1 MADSILRLRVESTE
15 YDSKLKKASQG
26 LQHYIDNCRKAGGT
40 LSVVEDNTLA
50 FVRALGDMPTV
61 AQGGTQSLREMTRSL
76 ADLTMQY
83 RSLSDEEKNSPFGQA
98 MAQSIQSLTERAG
111 QARDTIDDVNAT
123 IKNAASDT
131 RVFDQIAGAAGLA
144 TASFQTLQ
152 GASKLLGVD
161 IGNDVEVI
169 AKLQAAMA
177 VTNGLT
183 QIQTALQKES
193 ALMQG
198 IQTIQT
204 KALAAAQALNATNT
218 TAATVAQGA
227 FNAVAKANPYVLL
240 ASAIIAV
247 GTAVVAYTR
256 HTKEAAEETKQSEAA
271 MNRAKAAADS
281 YRKSMSSSFADMMT
295 KYDELK
301 RAWLSLADTHQK
313 QQWIND
319 NKKAFEELGLSI
331 NNIKGAEDAFE
342 NNTGKIVDSFRRR
355 AQAAAL
361 AARMVE
367 LYRQKMDLELQAKEV
382 YDNKRVSAYDV
393 VGNRVTSFTRDAG
406 ADTYN
411 EGRYGMNAQG
421 QYYFTAKGAK
431 DYNEQL
437 FTSNKQLKSMNDEY
451 KEINRQI
458 DESNQKLMKLQSTI
472 TTITGNGKGS
482 KSDAIIPV
490 GSIADLT
497 QKMQD
502 LKTAQSLV
510 TNNDDWVKYQEQI
523 KHVEYQINA
532 LKGEWE
538 RGLQATFD
546 FGASE
551 QFRKMTDAGRQ
562 MLQMFGDGNVDLLTR
577 PLVDAAELVKK
588 GWKDAG
594 DGIATVFSYQ
604 RQIEDSTG
612 HPIEILV
619 TPILPDGT
627 VLSEDELNQYIDDK
641 IWGANDILAADDKGI
656 IIKVGAS
663 EDGTMGE
670 VLHDL
675 QAVYYMTDQ
684 PIDLKVDENRLRSIA
699 SIMAEYI
706 RTGKIG
712 GNAVTEDV
720 ITISVDDTEALAKI
734 AEVEGATI
742 ADKTVMVT
750 AHNAEAL
757 QQLAEIQGVTILDK
771 TVTVQADTADAYN
784 QIAALAKDID
794 GTTVTFSVKP
804 EIDRAIGKS
813 ITTSSG
819 LTDLINSLKKE
830 IQDAD
835 FGSDL
840 YNTLTKK
847 LADAT
852 MLQNLVKESLSVGLG
867 TALFDIADETG
878 QDFWDRVLS
887 PEGVENA
894 DWQAIADVINRK
906 RKEMGLDA
914 ITLDFNSGNVSAKSK
929 TNNDTE
935 IIDTGK
941 KLVGGLSQVSSGL
954 DNMGIKLSDEANQF
968 INTAQGIISVI
979 EGLKAVAEV
988 ITGSTSS
995 ALVSAGVSLV
1005 QALFTNT
1012 MAVTA
1017 NTTATAAAAAAD
1029 TGEAIMDAIKVAAVA
1044 MAHGGVVPHAAQ
1056 GYAVPGRHY
1065 SGDVT
1070 PIMANAG
1077 ELVLNRAQQGNLA
1090 SQLQEGD
1097 HQTSAPARPYVTGQD
1112 IFLGLN
1118 NYLTG
1123 SGQGE
1128 IITSKNIKSY
1138 IN

>member
-1 MADSILRLRVESTE
+1 MTIL
-15 YDSKLKKASQG
+15 DK
-26 LQHYIDNCRKAGGT
+26 
-40 LSVVEDNTLA
+40 
-50 FVRALGDMPTV
+50 TV
-61 AQGGTQSLREMTRSL
+61 TV
-76 ADLTMQY
+76 
-83 RSLSDEEKNSPFGQA
+83 QA
-98 MAQSIQSLTERAG
+98 
-111 QARDTIDDVNAT
+111 
-123 IKNAASDT
+123 
-131 RVFDQIAGAAGLA
+131 
-144 TASFQTLQ
+144 
-152 GASKLLGVD
+152 
-161 IGNDVEVI
+161 
-169 AKLQAAMA
+169 
-177 VTNGLT
+177 
-183 QIQTALQKES
+183 
-193 ALMQG
+193 
-198 IQTIQT
+198 
-204 KALAAAQALNATNT
+204 
-218 TAATVAQGA
+218 
-227 FNAVAKANPYVLL
+227 
-240 ASAIIAV
+240 
-247 GTAVVAYTR
+247 
-256 HTKEAAEETKQSEAA
+256 
-271 MNRAKAAADS
+271 
-281 YRKSMSSSFADMMT
+281 
-295 KYDELK
+295 
-301 RAWLSLADTHQK
+301 
-313 QQWIND
+313 
-319 NKKAFEELGLSI
+319 
-331 NNIKGAEDAFE
+331 
-342 NNTGKIVDSFRRR
+342 
-355 AQAAAL
+355 
-361 AARMVE
+361 
-367 LYRQKMDLELQAKEV
+367 
-382 YDNKRVSAYDV
+382 
-393 VGNRVTSFTRDAG
+393 
-406 ADTYN
+406 
-411 EGRYGMNAQG
+411 
-421 QYYFTAKGAK
+421 
-431 DYNEQL
+431 
-437 FTSNKQLKSMNDEY
+437 
-451 KEINRQI
+451 
-458 DESNQKLMKLQSTI
+458 
-472 TTITGNGKGS
+472 
-482 KSDAIIPV
+482 
-490 GSIADLT
+490 
-497 QKMQD
+497 
-502 LKTAQSLV
+502 
-510 TNNDDWVKYQEQI
+510 
-523 KHVEYQINA
+523 
-532 LKGEWE
+532 
-538 RGLQATFD
+538 
-546 FGASE
+546 
-551 QFRKMTDAGRQ
+551 
-562 MLQMFGDGNVDLLTR
+562 
-577 PLVDAAELVKK
+577 
-588 GWKDAG
+588 
-594 DGIATVFSYQ
+594 
-604 RQIEDSTG
+604 
-612 HPIEILV
+612 
-619 TPILPDGT
+619 
-627 VLSEDELNQYIDDK
+627 
-641 IWGANDILAADDKGI
+641 
-656 IIKVGAS
+656 
-663 EDGTMGE
+663 
-670 VLHDL
+670 
-675 QAVYYMTDQ
+675 
-684 PIDLKVDENRLRSIA
+684 
-699 SIMAEYI
+699 
-706 RTGKIG
+706 
-712 GNAVTEDV
+712 
-720 ITISVDDTEALAKI
+720 DDTEALAKI

-840 YNTLTKK
+840 YNALTEK

-914 ITLDFNSGNVSAKSK
+914 ITLDYNSGNVSAKGK

>member
-1 MADSILRLRVESTE
+1 MADSILRLKVESTE

-50 FVRALGDMPTV
+50 FVRALGEMPTI

-76 ADLTMQY
+76 TDLTIQY

-98 MAQSIQSLTERAG
+98 MAQSIQTLTERAG

-183 QIQTALQKES
+183 QMQTALQKES

-198 IQTIQT
+198 IQTLQT

-240 ASAIIAV
+240 TTAIIAV

-382 YDNKRVSAYDV
+382 YDSKRVSAYDV
-393 VGNRVTSFTRDAG
+393 VGNRVSSFTRDAG
-406 ADTYN
+406 ADTFN

-437 FTSNKQLKSMNDEY
+437 FKSNKQLKDMSDQY

-458 DESNQKLMKLQSTI
+458 DESNNKLTKLQSTV
-472 TTITGNGKGS
+472 TTITGGD
-482 KSDAIIPV
+482 SDKKKILPV
-490 GSIADLT
+490 GSIAELT

-502 LKTAQSLV
+502 LKKAQSLV

-523 KHVEYQINA
+523 KNVEYQINA

-546 FGASE
+546 LGASE
-551 QFRKMTDAGRQ
+551 QFRKMTEAGRQ
-562 MLQMFGDGNVDLLTR
+562 MLDMFGDGNVDLLTR

-588 GWKDAG
+588 GWEDAG
-594 DGIATVFSYQ
+594 TGIATVFSYQ
-604 RQIEDSTG
+604 RQIEDSNG

-627 VLSEDELNQYIDDK
+627 VLSEDELNQYIDEK

-656 IIKVGAS
+656 TIKVGAS
-663 EDGTMGE
+663 EDGSMGE

-675 QAVYYMTDQ
+675 QAIYYMTDQ
-684 PIDLKVDENRLRSIA
+684 PIDLNVDEARLRSIA
-699 SIMAEYI
+699 SLMAEYI
-706 RTGKIG
+706 RDGKIKG
-712 GNAVTEDV
+712 VAVDNEN
-720 ITISVDDTEALAKI
+720 IAISVDT
-734 AEVEGATI
+734 
-742 ADKTVMVT
+742 
-750 AHNAEAL
+750 AEAYNDML
-757 QQLAEIQGVTILDK
+757 QLSKEM
-771 TVTVQADTADAYN
+771 
-784 QIAALAKDID
+784 D
-794 GTTVTFSVKP
+794 GTTVKFIVKP
-804 EIDRAIGKS
+804 EVDRELGRS

-819 LTDLINSLKKE
+819 LNDFINGLKKE

-840 YNTLTKK
+840 YNALTAK

-878 QDFWDRVLS
+878 QDFWDRVFS

-894 DWQAIADVINRK
+894 DWQAIADAINKK
-906 RKEMGLDA
+906 RKEMGLDSIA
-914 ITLDFNSGNVSAKSK
+914 LNFSTGEINTTKEKEKSQNSSREQMQQLTS
-929 TNNDTE
+929 
-935 IIDTGK
+935 
-941 KLVGGLSQVSSGL
+941 GLSQVSSGL
-954 DNMGIKLSDEANQF
+954 TQLGIKLPDSITSFTNGIQGVVSVIQGIQTLMSLFAGSTMPAEIVSQNANTSALMA
-968 INTAQGIISVI
+968 NTAALLANTATTAGTS
-979 EGLKAVAEV
+979 AAES
-988 ITGSTSS
+988 G
-995 ALVSAGVSLV
+995 ASLV
-1005 QALFTNT
+1005 Q
-1012 MAVTA
+1012 
-1017 NTTATAAAAAAD
+1017 TAALLA
-1029 TGEAIMDAIKVAAVA
+1029 M
-1044 MAHGGVVPHAAQ
+1044 MAHGGIVRAAR
-1056 GYAVPGRHY
+1056 GYAVPGNHY
-1065 SGDVT
+1065 SGDTT
-1070 PIMANAG
+1070 PILANAG

-1090 SQLQEGD
+1090 SQLEDSSNELQQAGL
-1097 HQTSAPARPYVTGQD
+1097 PYVTGQ
-1112 IFLGLN
+1112 IVVLGIN
-1118 NYLTG
+1118 NHLQST
-1123 SGQGE
+1123 GQGQ
-1128 IITSKNIKSY
+1128 IVTTKMLRQAGYKI
-1138 IN
+1138 

>member
-50 FVRALGDMPTV
+50 FVRALGEMPTI

-76 ADLTMQY
+76 TDLTIQY
-83 RSLSDEEKNSPFGQA
+83 RSLTDEEKNSPFGQA
-98 MAQSIQSLTERAG
+98 MAQSIQTLTERAG
-111 QARDTIDDVNAT
+111 QARDAVDDVNAT

-131 RVFDQIAGAAGLA
+131 RIFDQIAGAAGLA

-161 IGNDVEVI
+161 LGDNVEVI

-183 QIQTALQKES
+183 QMQTALQKES

-198 IQTIQT
+198 IQALQT

-240 ASAIIAV
+240 ATAIIAV

-367 LYRQKMDLELQAKEV
+367 LYRQKMDLELQAKDV
-382 YDNKRVSAYDV
+382 YDSKRVSAYDV
-393 VGNRVTSFTRDAG
+393 VGNRVSSFTRDAG
-406 ADTYN
+406 ADTFN

-437 FTSNKQLKSMNDEY
+437 FKSNKQLKDMSDQY

-458 DESNQKLMKLQSTI
+458 DESNDKLTKLQSTV
-472 TTITGNGKGS
+472 TTITG
-482 KSDAIIPV
+482 SDSDKKKILPV
-490 GSIADLT
+490 GSIAELT

-502 LKTAQSLV
+502 LKNAQSLV

-546 FGASE
+546 LGASE
-551 QFRKMTDAGRQ
+551 QFRKMTEAGRQ
-562 MLQMFGDGNVDLLTR
+562 MLDMFGDGNVDLLTR

-588 GWKDAG
+588 GWEDAG
-594 DGIATVFSYQ
+594 TGIATVFSYQ
-604 RQIEDSTG
+604 RQIEDSNG

-627 VLSEDELNQYIDDK
+627 VLSEDELNQYIDEK

-663 EDGTMGE
+663 EDGSMGE

-675 QAVYYMTDQ
+675 QAIYYMTDQ
-684 PIDLKVDENRLRSIA
+684 PIDLNVDEARLRSIA
-699 SIMAEYI
+699 SLMAEYI
-706 RTGKIG
+706 RDGKIKG
-712 GNAVTEDV
+712 VAVDNEN
-720 ITISVDDTEALAKI
+720 IAISVDT
-734 AEVEGATI
+734 
-742 ADKTVMVT
+742 
-750 AHNAEAL
+750 AEAYNDML
-757 QQLAEIQGVTILDK
+757 QLSKEM
-771 TVTVQADTADAYN
+771 
-784 QIAALAKDID
+784 D
-794 GTTVTFSVKP
+794 GTTIKFIVKP
-804 EIDRAIGKS
+804 EMDRELGRS

-819 LTDLINSLKKE
+819 LNDFISDLKKE

-840 YNTLTKK
+840 YNALTAK

-878 QDFWDRVLS
+878 QDFWDRVFS

-894 DWQAIADVINRK
+894 DWQAIADVINKK

-914 ITLDFNSGNVSAKSK
+914 IALNFSTGEINTTKEKEKSQNSSREQMQQLTS
-929 TNNDTE
+929 
-935 IIDTGK
+935 
-941 KLVGGLSQVSSGL
+941 GLSQVSSGL
-954 DNMGIKLSDEANQF
+954 TQLGIKLPDSITSFTNGIQGVVSVIQGIQTLMSLFAGSTMPAEIVSQNANTSALMA
-968 INTAQGIISVI
+968 NTAALLANTVTTAGTS
-979 EGLKAVAEV
+979 AAES
-988 ITGSTSS
+988 G
-995 ALVSAGVSLV
+995 ASLV
-1005 QALFTNT
+1005 QT
-1012 MAVTA
+1012 AVLLA
-1017 NTTATAAAAAAD
+1017 
-1029 TGEAIMDAIKVAAVA
+1029 M
-1044 MAHGGVVPHAAQ
+1044 MAHGGIVRAAR
-1056 GYAVPGRHY
+1056 GYAVPGNHY
-1065 SGDVT
+1065 SGDTT
-1070 PIMANAG
+1070 PILANAG

-1090 SQLQEGD
+1090 SQLEDSSHDSQQAGL
-1097 HQTSAPARPYVTGQD
+1097 PYVTGQ
-1112 IFLGLN
+1112 IVVLGIN
-1118 NYLTG
+1118 NHLQST
-1123 SGQGE
+1123 GQGQ
-1128 IITSKNIKSY
+1128 IVTTKMLRQAGYKI
-1138 IN
+1138 

>member
-26 LQHYIDNCRKAGGT
+26 LQHYIDNCRKVGGT
-40 LSVVEDNTLA
+40 LAVVEDNTLA

-61 AQGGTQSLREMTRSL
+61 AQGSTQSLREMTKSL
-76 ADLTMQY
+76 TDLTIQY
-83 RSLSDEEKNSPFGQA
+83 RSLTDEEKNSPFGQA
-98 MAQSIQSLTERAG
+98 MAQSIQTLTARAG
-111 QARDTIDDVNAT
+111 QARDAVDDVNAT

-161 IGNDVEVI
+161 LGDNVEVI

-198 IQTIQT
+198 IQTLQT

-240 ASAIIAV
+240 ATAIIAV

-382 YDNKRVSAYDV
+382 YDSKRVSAYDV

-406 ADTYN
+406 ADTFN

-437 FTSNKQLKSMNDEY
+437 FKSNKQLKDMSDQY

-458 DESNQKLMKLQSTI
+458 DESNDKLTKLQSTV
-472 TTITGNGKGS
+472 TTITGGD
-482 KSDAIIPV
+482 SDKKKILPV
-490 GSIADLT
+490 GSIAELT

-502 LKTAQSLV
+502 LKNAQSLV

-546 FGASE
+546 LGASE
-551 QFRKMTDAGRQ
+551 QFRKMIEAGRQ
-562 MLQMFGDGNVDLLTR
+562 MLDMFGDGNVDLLTR

-588 GWKDAG
+588 GWEDTG
-594 DGIATVFSYQ
+594 TGIATVFSYQ
-604 RQIEDSTG
+604 RQIEDSNG

-627 VLSEDELNQYIDDK
+627 VLSEDELNQYIDEK

-663 EDGTMGE
+663 EDGSMGE

-675 QAVYYMTDQ
+675 QAIYYMTDQ
-684 PIDLKVDENRLRSIA
+684 PIDLNVDEARLRSIA
-699 SIMAEYI
+699 SLMAEYI
-706 RTGKIG
+706 RDGKIKG
-712 GNAVTEDV
+712 VAVDNEN
-720 ITISVDDTEALAKI
+720 IAISVDT
-734 AEVEGATI
+734 
-742 ADKTVMVT
+742 
-750 AHNAEAL
+750 AEAYNDML
-757 QQLAEIQGVTILDK
+757 QLSKEM
-771 TVTVQADTADAYN
+771 
-784 QIAALAKDID
+784 D
-794 GTTVTFSVKP
+794 GTTVKFIVKP
-804 EIDRAIGKS
+804 EVDRELGRS

-819 LTDLINSLKKE
+819 LNDFISGLKKE

-835 FGSDL
+835 FGSNL
-840 YNTLTKK
+840 YNALTAK

-867 TALFDIADETG
+867 TALFDIADENG
-878 QDFWDRVLS
+878 QDFWDRILN

-894 DWQAIADVINRK
+894 DWQAIADAINRK

-914 ITLDFNSGNVSAKSK
+914 LTLDFETGSVSKSSTIESTDSIQKMTSGM
-929 TNNDTE
+929 
-935 IIDTGK
+935 
-941 KLVGGLSQVSSGL
+941 SQVSSGL
-954 DNMGIKLSDEANQF
+954 TQLGIKLPEGVNKLVSSMQGVTSIIQGVQTLLSVFGSSTMSVEIASQNANTSALMA
-968 INTAQGIISVI
+968 NTSALIANSASNNTDAVI
-979 EGLKAVAEV
+979 EGVKGVMSMFSGGA
-988 ITGSTSS
+988 
-995 ALVSAGVSLV
+995 AGKH
-1005 QALFTNT
+1005 N
-1012 MAVTA
+1012 
-1017 NTTATAAAAAAD
+1017 
-1029 TGEAIMDAIKVAAVA
+1029 
-1044 MAHGGVVPHAAQ
+1044 GGIVHAAT
-1056 GYAVPGRHY
+1056 GAIVPGHHF
-1065 SGDVT
+1065 SGDNV
-1070 PIMANAG
+1070 PALLDSG

-1090 SQLQEGD
+1090 SQLEGGGSE
-1097 HQTSAPARPYVTGQD
+1097 TATPLRPYVSGQD
-1112 IFLGLN
+1112 VFLGTN
-1118 NYLTG
+1118 NYLRG
-1123 SGQGE
+1123 AGLGE
-1128 IITSKNIKSY
+1128 IVTTRMLQRMGLM
-1138 IN
+1138 

>member
-1 MADSILRLRVESTE
+1 MADSILRLKVESTE

-40 LSVVEDNTLA
+40 LAVVEDNTLA
-50 FVRALGDMPTV
+50 FVRALGEMPTI
-61 AQGGTQSLREMTRSL
+61 AQGSTQSLREMTRSL
-76 ADLTMQY
+76 TDLTIQY
-83 RSLSDEEKNSPFGQA
+83 RSLTDEEKSSPFGQA
-98 MAQSIQSLTERAG
+98 MAQSIQTLTERAG
-111 QARDTIDDVNAT
+111 QARDAVDDVNAT

-152 GASKLLGVD
+152 GVSKLLGVD
-161 IGNDVEVI
+161 LGDNVEVI

-198 IQTIQT
+198 IQTLQT

-227 FNAVAKANPYVLL
+227 FNAIAKANPYVLL
-240 ASAIIAV
+240 ATAIIAV
-247 GTAVVAYTR
+247 GTAVVAYTG

-313 QQWIND
+313 QRWIND

-382 YDNKRVSAYDV
+382 YDSKRVSAYDV
-393 VGNRVTSFTRDAG
+393 VGNRVSSFTRDAG
-406 ADTYN
+406 ADTFN

-437 FTSNKQLKSMNDEY
+437 FKSNKQLKDMSDQY
-451 KEINRQI
+451 KEINRHI
-458 DESNQKLMKLQSTI
+458 DDSNDKLTKLQSTV
-472 TTITGNGKGS
+472 TTITG
-482 KSDAIIPV
+482 SDSDNIKILPV
-490 GSIADLT
+490 GSIAELT

-502 LKTAQSLV
+502 LKNAQSLV

-538 RGLQATFD
+538 RGLQATI
-546 FGASE
+546 
-551 QFRKMTDAGRQ
+551 TI
-562 MLQMFGDGNVDLLTR
+562 N
-577 PLVDAAELVKK
+577 
-588 GWKDAG
+588 
-594 DGIATVFSYQ
+594 
-604 RQIEDSTG
+604 DS
-612 HPIEILV
+612 EILDQV
-619 TPILPDGT
+619 RN
-627 VLSEDELNQYIDDK
+627 VEDAI
-641 IWGANDILAADDKGI
+641 
-656 IIKVGAS
+656 
-663 EDGTMGE
+663 
-670 VLHDL
+670 
-675 QAVYYMTDQ
+675 
-684 PIDLKVDENRLRSIA
+684 VDE
-699 SIMAEYI
+699 
-706 RTGKIG
+706 
-712 GNAVTEDV
+712 
-720 ITISVDDTEALAKI
+720 
-734 AEVEGATI
+734 
-742 ADKTVMVT
+742 KTM
-750 AHNAEAL
+750 
-757 QQLAEIQGVTILDK
+757 
-771 TVTVQADTADAYN
+771 TVTVNTADAYN
-784 QIAALAKDID
+784 QVRSLTQDIE
-794 GTTVTFSVKP
+794 GSTVQFKFQP
-804 EIDRAIGKS
+804 ELSRGLS
-813 ITTSSG
+813 ITSTAG
-819 LTDLINSLKKE
+819 LNAYISQIKQQIGQADLGSELYNSLT
-830 IQDAD
+830 
-835 FGSDL
+835 S
-840 YNTLTKK
+840 K

-878 QDFWDRVLS
+878 QDFWVRVLS
-887 PEGVENA
+887 PDGVENA
-894 DWQAIADVINRK
+894 DWQAIADAINRK

-914 ITLDFNSGNVSAKSK
+914 ITLDYNTGNVGTKSSSNN
-929 TNNDTE
+929 TNTE
-935 IIDTGK
+935 LLDTGK

-954 DNMGIKLSDEANQF
+954 DNMGIKISDEANQF
-968 INTAQGIISVI
+968 LSTTQGVISVI

-988 ITGSTSS
+988 ITGSSTS
-995 ALVSAGVSLV
+995 ALVSTGISLV
-1005 QALFTNT
+1005 QALF
-1012 MAVTA
+1012 A
-1017 NTTATAAAAAAD
+1017 NTSALFANTAATTAAAAAD
-1029 TGEAIMDAIKVAAVA
+1029 TGEAVMDVLKVAAVA
-1044 MAHGGVVPHAAQ
+1044 MAHGGMVPHAAK

-1138 IN
+1138 LN

>member
-1 MADSILRLRVESTE
+1 MADSILRLRVDSTE

-40 LSVVEDNTLA
+40 LAVVEDNTLA
-50 FVRALGDMPTV
+50 FVKALGGMPTV
-61 AQGGTQSLREMTRSL
+61 AQGSTQSLREMTKSL
-76 ADLTMQY
+76 TDLTIQY
-83 RSLSDEEKNSPFGQA
+83 RSLTDEEKNSPFGLA
-98 MAQSIQSLTERAG
+98 MAQSIQTLTARAG
-111 QARDTIDDVNAT
+111 QARDAVDDVNAT

-161 IGNDVEVI
+161 LGDNVEVI

-198 IQTIQT
+198 IQTLQT

-240 ASAIIAV
+240 ATAIIAV

-342 NNTGKIVDSFRRR
+342 NNTGKIIDSFRRR

-367 LYRQKMDLELQAKEV
+367 LYRQKMDLELQAKDV
-382 YDNKRVSAYDV
+382 YDSKRVSAYDV
-393 VGNRVTSFTRDAG
+393 VGNRVSSFTRDAG
-406 ADTYN
+406 ADTFN

-437 FTSNKQLKSMNDEY
+437 FKSNKQLKDMSDQY

-458 DESNQKLMKLQSTI
+458 DDSNDKLTKLQSTV
-472 TTITGNGKGS
+472 TTITG
-482 KSDAIIPV
+482 SDSDKKKILPV
-490 GSIADLT
+490 GSIAELT

-502 LKTAQSLV
+502 LKNAQSLV

-538 RGLQATFD
+538 RGLQATFVL
-546 FGASE
+546 GSSE
-551 QFRKMTDAGRQ
+551 QFRKMT
-562 MLQMFGDGNVDLLTR
+562 
-577 PLVDAAELVKK
+577 
-588 GWKDAG
+588 
-594 DGIATVFSYQ
+594 
-604 RQIEDSTG
+604 
-612 HPIEILV
+612 
-619 TPILPDGT
+619 
-627 VLSEDELNQYIDDK
+627 
-641 IWGANDILAADDKGI
+641 
-656 IIKVGAS
+656 
-663 EDGTMGE
+663 
-670 VLHDL
+670 
-675 QAVYYMTDQ
+675 
-684 PIDLKVDENRLRSIA
+684 
-699 SIMAEYI
+699 EYI
-706 RTGKIG
+706 RDGKIKG
-712 GNAVTEDV
+712 VAVDNEN
-720 ITISVDDTEALAKI
+720 IAISVDT
-734 AEVEGATI
+734 
-742 ADKTVMVT
+742 
-750 AHNAEAL
+750 AEAYNDML
-757 QQLAEIQGVTILDK
+757 QLSKEM
-771 TVTVQADTADAYN
+771 
-784 QIAALAKDID
+784 D
-794 GTTVTFSVKP
+794 GTTVKFIVKP
-804 EIDRAIGKS
+804 EVDRELGRS

-819 LTDLINSLKKE
+819 LNDFISGLKKE

-840 YNTLTKK
+840 YNALTAK

-852 MLQNLVKESLSVGLG
+852 MLQNLVKESLSIGLG
-867 TALFDIADETG
+867 TTLFDIADETG

-887 PEGVENA
+887 PVGVENA
-894 DWQAIADVINRK
+894 DWQAIADAINRK

-914 ITLDFNSGNVSAKSK
+914 LTLDFKTGSVSKSSTIESTDSIQKMTSGM
-929 TNNDTE
+929 
-935 IIDTGK
+935 
-941 KLVGGLSQVSSGL
+941 SQVSSGL
-954 DNMGIKLSDEANQF
+954 TQLGIKLPEGVNKLVSSMQGVTSIIQGVQTLLSVFGSSTMSVEIASQNAN
-968 INTAQGIISVI
+968 T
-979 EGLKAVAEV
+979 
-988 ITGSTSS
+988 S
-995 ALVSAGVSLV
+995 AL
-1005 QALFTNT
+1005 
-1012 MAVTA
+1012 MA
-1017 NTTATAAAAAAD
+1017 NTSALIANSASNNTDAVVEGVKGVMSIFSGGAA
-1029 TGEAIMDAIKVAAVA
+1029 GK
-1044 MAHGGVVPHAAQ
+1044 HNGGIVHAAT
-1056 GYAVPGRHY
+1056 GAIVPGHHF
-1065 SGDVT
+1065 SGDNV
-1070 PIMANAG
+1070 PALLDSG

-1090 SQLQEGD
+1090 SQLEGGGSE
-1097 HQTSAPARPYVTGQD
+1097 TTTPLRPYVSGQD
-1112 IFLGLN
+1112 VFLGTN
-1118 NYLTG
+1118 NYLRG
-1123 SGQGE
+1123 AGLGE
-1128 IITSKNIKSY
+1128 IVTTRMLQRMGLM
-1138 IN
+1138 

>member
-26 LQHYIDNCRKAGGT
+26 LQHYIDNCRKVGGT
-40 LSVVEDNTLA
+40 LAVVEDNTLA

-61 AQGGTQSLREMTRSL
+61 AQGSTQSLREMTKSL
-76 ADLTMQY
+76 TDLTIQY
-83 RSLSDEEKNSPFGQA
+83 RSLTDEEKNSPFGQA
-98 MAQSIQSLTERAG
+98 MAQSIQTLTARAG
-111 QARDTIDDVNAT
+111 QARDAVDDVNAT

-161 IGNDVEVI
+161 LGDNVEVI

-198 IQTIQT
+198 IQTLQT

-240 ASAIIAV
+240 ATAIIAV

-342 NNTGKIVDSFRRR
+342 NNTGKIIDSFRRR

-382 YDNKRVSAYDV
+382 YDSKRVSAYDV
-393 VGNRVTSFTRDAG
+393 VGNRVSSFTRDAG
-406 ADTYN
+406 ADTFN
-411 EGRYGMNAQG
+411 EGRYRMNAQG
-421 QYYFTAKGAK
+421 QYYFTTKGAK

-437 FTSNKQLKSMNDEY
+437 FKSNKQLKDMSDQY

-458 DESNQKLMKLQSTI
+458 DDSNDKLTKLQSTV
-472 TTITGNGKGS
+472 TTITGS
-482 KSDAIIPV
+482 ASDKKEILPV
-490 GSIADLT
+490 GSIAELT

-502 LKTAQSLV
+502 LKNAQSLV

-538 RGLQATFD
+538 RGLQATFVL
-546 FGASE
+546 GSSE
-551 QFRKMTDAGRQ
+551 QFRKMT
-562 MLQMFGDGNVDLLTR
+562 
-577 PLVDAAELVKK
+577 
-588 GWKDAG
+588 
-594 DGIATVFSYQ
+594 
-604 RQIEDSTG
+604 
-612 HPIEILV
+612 
-619 TPILPDGT
+619 
-627 VLSEDELNQYIDDK
+627 
-641 IWGANDILAADDKGI
+641 
-656 IIKVGAS
+656 
-663 EDGTMGE
+663 
-670 VLHDL
+670 
-675 QAVYYMTDQ
+675 
-684 PIDLKVDENRLRSIA
+684 
-699 SIMAEYI
+699 EYI
-706 RTGKIG
+706 RDGKIKG
-712 GNAVTEDV
+712 VAVDNEN
-720 ITISVDDTEALAKI
+720 IAISVDT
-734 AEVEGATI
+734 
-742 ADKTVMVT
+742 
-750 AHNAEAL
+750 AEAYNDML
-757 QQLAEIQGVTILDK
+757 QLSKEM
-771 TVTVQADTADAYN
+771 
-784 QIAALAKDID
+784 D
-794 GTTVTFSVKP
+794 GTTVKFIVKP
-804 EIDRAIGKS
+804 EVDRELGRS

-819 LTDLINSLKKE
+819 LNDFISGLKKE

-840 YNTLTKK
+840 YNALTAK

-867 TALFDIADETG
+867 TALFDIADENG
-878 QDFWDRVLS
+878 QDFWDRILN

-894 DWQAIADVINRK
+894 DWQAIADAINRK

-914 ITLDFNSGNVSAKSK
+914 LTLDFKTGSVSKSSTIESTDSIQKMTSGM
-929 TNNDTE
+929 
-935 IIDTGK
+935 
-941 KLVGGLSQVSSGL
+941 SQVSSGL
-954 DNMGIKLSDEANQF
+954 TQLGIKLPEGVNKLVSSMQGVTSIIQGVQTLLSVFGSSTMSVEIASQNANTSALMA
-968 INTAQGIISVI
+968 NTSALIANSASNNTDAVI
-979 EGLKAVAEV
+979 EGVKGVMSIFSGGA
-988 ITGSTSS
+988 
-995 ALVSAGVSLV
+995 AGKH
-1005 QALFTNT
+1005 N
-1012 MAVTA
+1012 
-1017 NTTATAAAAAAD
+1017 
-1029 TGEAIMDAIKVAAVA
+1029 
-1044 MAHGGVVPHAAQ
+1044 GGIVHAAT
-1056 GYAVPGRHY
+1056 GAIVPGHHF
-1065 SGDVT
+1065 SGDNV
-1070 PIMANAG
+1070 PALLDSG

-1090 SQLQEGD
+1090 SQLEGGGSE
-1097 HQTSAPARPYVTGQD
+1097 TTTPLRPYVSGQD
-1112 IFLGLN
+1112 VFLGTN
-1118 NYLTG
+1118 NYLRG
-1123 SGQGE
+1123 AGLGE
-1128 IITSKNIKSY
+1128 IVTTRMLQRMGLM
-1138 IN
+1138 

>member
-40 LSVVEDNTLA
+40 LAVVEDNTLA
-50 FVRALGDMPTV
+50 FVRALSDMPTV
-61 AQGGTQSLREMTRSL
+61 AQGGTQSLREMTKSL
-76 ADLTMQY
+76 TDLTIQY
-83 RSLSDEEKNSPFGQA
+83 RSLTDEEKNSPFGQA
-98 MAQSIQSLTERAG
+98 MAQSIQTLTERAG
-111 QARDTIDDVNAT
+111 QARDAVDDVNAT

-144 TASFQTLQ
+144 TSSFQTLQ

-161 IGNDVEVI
+161 LGDNVEVI

-198 IQTIQT
+198 IQTLQT

-240 ASAIIAV
+240 ATAIIAV
-247 GTAVVAYTR
+247 GTAVVAYTK

-382 YDNKRVSAYDV
+382 YDSKRVSAYDV

-406 ADTYN
+406 ADTFN

-437 FTSNKQLKSMNDEY
+437 FKSNKQLKDMSDQY

-458 DESNQKLMKLQSTI
+458 DESNDKLTKLQSTV
-472 TTITGNGKGS
+472 TTITGGD
-482 KSDAIIPV
+482 SDKKKILPV
-490 GSIADLT
+490 GSIAELT

-502 LKTAQSLV
+502 LKNAQSLV

-546 FGASE
+546 LGASE
-551 QFRKMTDAGRQ
+551 QFRKMTEAGRQ
-562 MLQMFGDGNVDLLTR
+562 MLDMFGDGNVDLLTR

-588 GWKDAG
+588 GWEDAG
-594 DGIATVFSYQ
+594 TGIATVFSYQ
-604 RQIEDSTG
+604 RQIEDSNG

-627 VLSEDELNQYIDDK
+627 VLSEDELNQYIDEK

-663 EDGTMGE
+663 EDGSMGE

-675 QAVYYMTDQ
+675 QAIYYMTDQ
-684 PIDLKVDENRLRSIA
+684 PIDLNVDEARLRSIA
-699 SIMAEYI
+699 SLMAEYI
-706 RTGKIG
+706 RDGKIKG
-712 GNAVTEDV
+712 VAVDNEN
-720 ITISVDDTEALAKI
+720 IAISVDT
-734 AEVEGATI
+734 
-742 ADKTVMVT
+742 
-750 AHNAEAL
+750 AEAYNDML
-757 QQLAEIQGVTILDK
+757 QLSKEM
-771 TVTVQADTADAYN
+771 
-784 QIAALAKDID
+784 D
-794 GTTVTFSVKP
+794 GTTVKFIVKP
-804 EIDRAIGKS
+804 EVDRELGRS

-819 LTDLINSLKKE
+819 LNDFISGLKKE

-840 YNTLTKK
+840 YNALTAK

-867 TALFDIADETG
+867 TALFDIADENG
-878 QDFWDRVLS
+878 QDFWDRILN

-894 DWQAIADVINRK
+894 DWQAIADAINRK

-914 ITLDFNSGNVSAKSK
+914 LTLDFNTGNVGTKSSNSN
-929 TNNDTE
+929 TNTE
-935 IIDTGK
+935 LLDTGK

-954 DNMGIKLSDEANQF
+954 DNMGIKISDEANQF
-968 INTAQGIISVI
+968 LSTAQGVISVI

-988 ITGSTSS
+988 ITGSSTS
-995 ALVSAGVSLV
+995 ALVSTGVSLV
-1005 QALFTNT
+1005 QALF
-1012 MAVTA
+1012 A
-1017 NTTATAAAAAAD
+1017 NTSALFANTAATTAAAAAD
-1029 TGEAIMDAIKVAAVA
+1029 TGEAVMDVLKVAAVA
-1044 MAHGGVVPHAAQ
+1044 MAHGGMVPHAAK

-1138 IN
+1138 LN

>member
-1 MADSILRLRVESTE
+1 MADSILRLKVESTE

-26 LQHYIDNCRKAGGT
+26 LQHYIDNCRKVGGT

-50 FVRALGDMPTV
+50 FVRALGEMPTI

-76 ADLTMQY
+76 TDLTIQY
-83 RSLSDEEKNSPFGQA
+83 RSLTDEEKNSPFGQA
-98 MAQSIQSLTERAG
+98 MAQSIQTLTERAG
-111 QARDTIDDVNAT
+111 QARDAVDDVNAT

-161 IGNDVEVI
+161 LGDNVEVI

-198 IQTIQT
+198 IQALQT

-218 TAATVAQGA
+218 TAATIAQGA

-240 ASAIIAV
+240 ATAIIAV
-247 GTAVVAYTR
+247 GTAVVAYTS

-295 KYDELK
+295 KYDGLK

-382 YDNKRVSAYDV
+382 YDSKRVSAYDV
-393 VGNRVTSFTRDAG
+393 VGNRVSSFTRDAG
-406 ADTYN
+406 ADTFN

-437 FTSNKQLKSMNDEY
+437 FKSNKQLMSLSYQY

-458 DESNQKLMKLQSTI
+458 DDSNDKLTKLQSTVTTI
-472 TTITGNGKGS
+472 TTITG
-482 KSDAIIPV
+482 SDSDKKKILPV
-490 GSIADLT
+490 GSIAELT

-502 LKTAQSLV
+502 LKNAQSLV

-523 KHVEYQINA
+523 KHVEYQINV

-538 RGLQATFD
+538 RGLQATI
-546 FGASE
+546 
-551 QFRKMTDAGRQ
+551 TI
-562 MLQMFGDGNVDLLTR
+562 N
-577 PLVDAAELVKK
+577 
-588 GWKDAG
+588 
-594 DGIATVFSYQ
+594 
-604 RQIEDSTG
+604 DS
-612 HPIEILV
+612 EILDQV
-619 TPILPDGT
+619 RN
-627 VLSEDELNQYIDDK
+627 VEDAI
-641 IWGANDILAADDKGI
+641 
-656 IIKVGAS
+656 
-663 EDGTMGE
+663 
-670 VLHDL
+670 
-675 QAVYYMTDQ
+675 
-684 PIDLKVDENRLRSIA
+684 VDE
-699 SIMAEYI
+699 
-706 RTGKIG
+706 
-712 GNAVTEDV
+712 
-720 ITISVDDTEALAKI
+720 
-734 AEVEGATI
+734 
-742 ADKTVMVT
+742 KTM
-750 AHNAEAL
+750 
-757 QQLAEIQGVTILDK
+757 
-771 TVTVQADTADAYN
+771 TVTVNTADAYN
-784 QIAALAKDID
+784 QVRSLTQDIE
-794 GTTVTFSVKP
+794 GSTVQFKFQP
-804 EIDRAIGKS
+804 ELSRGLS
-813 ITTSSG
+813 ITSTAG
-819 LTDLINSLKKE
+819 LNAYISQIKQQIGQADLGSELYNSLT
-830 IQDAD
+830 
-835 FGSDL
+835 S
-840 YNTLTKK
+840 K

-887 PEGVENA
+887 PDGVENA
-894 DWQAIADVINRK
+894 DWQAIADAINRK

-914 ITLDFNSGNVSAKSK
+914 ITLDYNTGNVGTKSSSNN
-929 TNNDTE
+929 TNTE
-935 IIDTGK
+935 LLDTGK

-954 DNMGIKLSDEANQF
+954 DNMGIKISDEANQF
-968 INTAQGIISVI
+968 LSTAQGVISVI

-988 ITGSTSS
+988 ITGSSTS
-995 ALVSAGVSLV
+995 ALVSTGISLV
-1005 QALFTNT
+1005 QALF
-1012 MAVTA
+1012 A
-1017 NTTATAAAAAAD
+1017 NTSALFANTAATTAAAAAD
-1029 TGEAIMDAIKVAAVA
+1029 TGEAVMDVLKVAAVA
-1044 MAHGGVVPHAAQ
+1044 MAHGGMVPHAAK

-1138 IN
+1138 QLIWH